1 MNTKSLVWLG
11 VVTLVIAG
19 VAAMTLERREA
30 SERGSQET
38 QKLFPDLSRSVND
51 VAAITIKKKDGEYTL
66 QKNGEKWGL
75 AEKQGYPV
83 DMEPVRKTLIGLT
96 EATIVEAK
104 TTDKERYAKLGVQD
118 PDATAAPAAPAASEG
133 AATPTPHAAN
143 GAESSTST
151 LVTLKDASGK
161 AIASLIVGKPHE
173 GKNFGT
179 NEVYV
184 RRAGEAQSWLAKAAL
199 ELKDKNVDWLDKKI
213 LEVKRDRIRAVDV
226 KHPDGEVVHVERE
239 KPEDTNFTLANIPE
253 GKELTFPTAASG
265 MSSSLEWLNLDDVV
279 PASEVDFKAT
289 PPVVCRF
296 STFDGLTIT
305 VTTKEDKDKTYARFE
320 AAYEPPPEVAG
331 PKPEE
336 KKDESADKK
345 DEKKDDKKPE
355 KKSPD
360 EVKKEVADL
369 NARLSPWVYVIPS
382 YNKATFTKHMADLVK
397 DKAPPPPPPGTQPAT
412 NPDGTPKTSD
422 PDTYKIPNDL
432 PPEIQKQIQ
441 EHQASLGHKTE
452 VVPPTP
458 LKPADANAKPADA
471 KPGDAKPA
479 DTKPSDAKPDAKPGD
494 TKPSDAKPG
503 DAKPG
508 DQKPGDAKPDD
519 KPKDA
524 QKPPQR

>member
-11 VVTLVIAG
+11 AVTLVIAG

-51 VAAITIKKKDGEYTL
+51 VAAITIKKKDGEFTL
-66 QKNGEKWGL
+66 QKSGEKWGL

-96 EATIVEAK
+96 EATLVEAK
-104 TTDKERYAKLGVQD
+104 TSDKERYAKLGVQD
-118 PDATAAPAAPAASEG
+118 PGATAAPETAAADVTGTTG
-133 AATPTPHAAN
+133 AAATRAAN
-143 GAESSTST
+143 GAESSST
-151 LVTLKDASGK
+151 LVTLKDSSGK

-173 GKNFGT
+173 GKSFGT

-226 KHPDGEVVHVERE
+226 KHPDGEVVHVERD

-345 DEKKDDKKPE
+345 DDKKPE

-360 EVKKEVADL
+360 EVKKEVAEL

-397 DKAPPPPPPGTQPAT
+397 DKAPPPPPPGSQPAT

-452 VVPPTP
+452 VVAPTP
-458 LKPADANAKPADA
+458 AKPADANAKPADANAKPADA
-471 KPGDAKPA
+471 KPSDAKPA

-494 TKPSDAKPG
+494 AKPG
-503 DAKPG
+503 EP
-508 DQKPGDAKPDD
+508 KPGDAKPDD

-524 QKPPQR
+524 PKPPQR